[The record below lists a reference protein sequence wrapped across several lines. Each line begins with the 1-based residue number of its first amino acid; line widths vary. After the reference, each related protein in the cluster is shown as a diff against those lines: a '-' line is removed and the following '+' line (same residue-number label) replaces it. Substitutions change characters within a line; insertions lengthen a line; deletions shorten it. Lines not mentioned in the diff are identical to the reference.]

1 MCQVWSREDP
11 KTKAPEPCPVTSI
24 HSRMVYG
31 CFQVTMIELSMDS
44 KDSTVQKG
52 KPIYYLVVN
61 RNRLSA
67 RGNLSFRRGLGF
79 RQGRGVTNLH
89 FRKATLATV
98 ESAGGD
104 RAGPDAGR

>member
-1 MCQVWSREDP
+1 
-11 KTKAPEPCPVTSI
+11 
-24 HSRMVYG
+24 
-31 CFQVTMIELSMDS
+31 MIELSMDS

-67 RGNLSFRRGLGF
+67 RGNLGFRRGLGF

>member
-1 MCQVWSREDP
+1 MRQVWSREDP
-11 KTKAPEPCPVTSI
+11 KTKVPEPCPATSI

-31 CFQVTMIELSMDS
+31 CFQVTMIEMSTDS

-61 RNRLSA
+61 RNRPSVQ
-67 RGNLSFRRGLGF
+67 GNLGFRRGLGF

-98 ESAGGD
+98 ESADGE
-104 RAGPDAGR
+104 RAGPDAGG